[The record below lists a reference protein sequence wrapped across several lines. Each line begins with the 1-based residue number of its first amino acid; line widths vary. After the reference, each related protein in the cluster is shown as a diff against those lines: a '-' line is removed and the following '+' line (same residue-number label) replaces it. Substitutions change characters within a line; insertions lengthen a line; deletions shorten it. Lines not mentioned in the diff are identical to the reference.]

1 MRIRDWSSDVCSSD
15 LKSPE
20 RRGLRRGISRNG
32 RRGDRS
38 QFHPQCFGNGEDVLV
53 APSGEIDHDDLV
65 LVQCWHDP
73 FRGGKRVSGFQCRDD
88 AFESAEALESRQRL
102 IIGHWFIA
110 NAPDFMKP
118 RMLRANPRIIE
129 PCGYAVCFR
138 DLSIIILQKIGLVP
152 VQNTRG
158 TAGKARGMPGSIKP
172 FARRLDTDD
181 FDTFI
186 IARKTTLLTSH

>member
-1 MRIRDWSSDVCSSD
+1 
-15 LKSPE
+15 
-20 RRGLRRGISRNG
+20 
-32 RRGDRS
+32 
-38 QFHPQCFGNGEDVLV
+38 
-53 APSGEIDHDDLV
+53 
-65 LVQCWHDP
+65 
-73 FRGGKRVSGFQCRDD
+73 
-88 AFESAEALESRQRL
+88 
-102 IIGHWFIA
+102 
-110 NAPDFMKP
+110 MKP

-158 TAGKARGMPGSIKP
+158 TADKARGMPGSIKP

-186 IARKTTLLTSH
+186 IEKGMKKTNGIGTKIGRASWRERVCQTG

>member
-1 MRIRDWSSDVCSSD
+1 
-15 LKSPE
+15 
-20 RRGLRRGISRNG
+20 
-32 RRGDRS
+32 
-38 QFHPQCFGNGEDVLV
+38 
-53 APSGEIDHDDLV
+53 
-65 LVQCWHDP
+65 
-73 FRGGKRVSGFQCRDD
+73 
-88 AFESAEALESRQRL
+88 
-102 IIGHWFIA
+102 
-110 NAPDFMKP
+110 MKP

-186 IARKTTLLTSH
+186 IEKGMKKTDGIGTTADGRDQHVWQTSLSLQYLLTGFTADHLLKVADKFRIGMGTRDGADDVKSVMHIRDQIAQRFVHRILERAGSRLNGADQIGRAHV